1 MSTLLIRNIQTLVSC
16 DDGDAVYEGVDLY
29 AEDGVVRAIGASLP
43 QSADTVIDAS
53 HMLCYPGLVNTH
65 HHLYQ
70 VFSRNL
76 SEVQN
81 VELFDWLKTL
91 YEIWKY
97 LDADVVRFSS
107 LAGMG
112 ELLKHGCTTCFDHH
126 YVFPRGSGDLL
137 GAQFAAADELG
148 MRFHASR
155 GSMDLSVKDGGLPP
169 DSVVQTV
176 DEIMKDS
183 ADAIERFH
191 DPKPYAMHRVALA
204 PCSPFS
210 VSADL
215 LRESAALARQYGV
228 RLHTHLCETKDEEN
242 YMLAREGVRPL
253 EYMQRLGWLG
263 DDVWFAHGIHFND
276 EELKLLADTGT
287 GVAHCPISNM
297 KLASG
302 VARVP
307 DMLRLGVPVG
317 LAVDGSASNDGSSL
331 MEELRVAFLLHRLQ
345 SSHDAPSGYDILK
358 LATRGSARL
367 LGRDDIGQLAVG
379 KCCDLFLVD
388 ARRLELVGALY
399 DPKSAL
405 ATVGLRGAVDTT
417 VVNGRVVVEGGRLV
431 AVDETR
437 VAAEA
442 NEKCMEYLSVK

>member
-1 MSTLLIRNIQTLVSC
+1 MKSLLIQNIRTLVSC
-16 DDGDAVYEGVDLY
+16 DDADAVYQDVDLY
-29 AEDGVVRAIGASLP
+29 AEDGVIRAIGASLP
-43 QSADTVIDAS
+43 QSADETIDAS

-76 SEVQN
+76 PEVQN
-81 VELFDWLKTL
+81 MELFDWLKTL
-91 YEIWKY
+91 YEIWKN
-97 LDADVVRFSS
+97 LDADAVRLSS
-107 LAGMG
+107 LVGMG

-126 YVFPRGSGDLL
+126 YVFPHGSGDLL

-176 DEIMKDS
+176 DEILRDS

-191 DPKPYAMHRVALA
+191 DPKPYAMRRVALA

-215 LRESAALARQYGV
+215 LRESAVLARQYHV
-228 RLHTHLCETKDEEN
+228 RLHTHLCETRDEED
-242 YMLAREGVRPL
+242 YMLSREGVRPL
-253 EYMQRLGWLG
+253 AYMERLGWLG
-263 DDVWFAHGIHFND
+263 SDVWYAHGIHFND
-276 EELKLLADTGT
+276 AELKLLADTGT

-302 VARVP
+302 VARIP
-307 DMLRLGVPVG
+307 EMLRLGVPVG

-331 MEELRVAFLLHRLQ
+331 MEELRVAYLLHRLH

-358 LATRGSARL
+358 MATRGSARL

-388 ARRLELVGALY
+388 ARRLELVGSLY
-399 DPKSAL
+399 DPKSVL

-417 VVNGRVVVEGGRLV
+417 VVNGKVVVEHGRLKT
-431 AVDETR
+431 VDEER
-437 VAAEA
+437 LAAEA
-442 NEKCMEYLSVK
+442 ATKCAAYLNR

>member
-1 MSTLLIRNIQTLVSC
+1 MSTLLIQNIRTLVSC
-16 DDGDAVYEGVDLY
+16 DDADTVYENVDLY
-29 AEDGVVRAIGASLP
+29 AEDGVIRSIGASLNP
-43 QSADTVIDAS
+43 SADAVLDAS
-53 HMLCYPGLVNTH
+53 HMLCYPGLINTH

-76 SEVQN
+76 PEVQN
-81 VELFDWLKTL
+81 MELFDWLKTL
-91 YEIWKY
+91 YEIWKN

-107 LAGMG
+107 LVGMG
-112 ELLKHGCTTCFDHH
+112 ELMKHGCTTCFDHH
-126 YVFPRGSGDLL
+126 YVFPRGASGLL

-169 DSVVQTV
+169 DSVVQTI
-176 DEIMKDS
+176 DEILRDS

-191 DPKPYAMHRVALA
+191 DPAPYAMHRVALA

-210 VSADL
+210 VSAGL
-215 LRESAALARQYGV
+215 LRESAVLARQYGV

-242 YMLAREGVRPL
+242 YLLAREGVRPL
-253 EYMQRLGWLG
+253 SYMERLGWLG
-263 DDVWFAHGIHFND
+263 GDVWFAHGIWFND

-287 GVAHCPISNM
+287 GVAHCPVSNM

-307 DMLRLGVPVG
+307 EMLRLGVPVG

-331 MEELRVAFLLHRLQ
+331 LEELRVAFLLHRLHA
-345 SSHDAPSGYDILK
+345 SRGAPSGYDVLK

-367 LGRDDIGQLAVG
+367 LGRDDVGQLAIG

-388 ARRLELVGALY
+388 TRRLELTGALH
-399 DPKSAL
+399 DPKSVL

-417 VVNGRVVVEGGRLV
+417 VVNGRVTVEHGRLV
-431 AVDETR
+431 TVDEER
-437 VAAEA
+437 LARDAAKA
-442 NEKCMEYLSVK
+442 CARYLAR